1 MTERSPVSSIPVSS
15 IPVSSTPASPAA
27 LSPSLRFAELH
38 CVSNFS
44 FLRGASHPEEL
55 IQQAAA
61 LGYQALA
68 LTDECS
74 VAGVVR
80 AHQAIKDQQL
90 AIRLIIGSEFRYH
103 DECGESVFVVLVKNK
118 RGYSQLCQLISRCR
132 RAADKGQYQ
141 FHPQQLLALSDVFI
155 LAQPATLDTQEQ
167 QALID
172 TFFHPE
178 RQYNRYFLMAER
190 LLDESEYA
198 QYHQIFHWGKR
209 LSNNKKT
216 DESPPAKI
224 NPSANSIQ
232 ILPIV
237 AANNVHMHV
246 SSRKSLQDCLTA
258 IRLNSSLADVK
269 GQLFSNAERYLR
281 SLKKL
286 KYLYPQTL
294 LENSAFIADQ
304 CQFSLDEIAYS
315 YPTDCVP
322 PGESADQQL
331 RGLVREG
338 QKKRF
343 PNGTPKD
350 VQATIDK
357 ELALIKRKRYEH
369 YFLTVH
375 DIVRFARAKGIM
387 CQGRG
392 SAANSVVCYCLE
404 ITEVNPVEVQLLFER
419 FISEGRDEPPDIDVD
434 FESQRREEVIQYIY
448 QRYGRER
455 AALTATVITYRKKS
469 AVRDVGKALGLDL
482 LQLEQLIENYG
493 WRYQGENWLDELLPS
508 LADIQAL
515 QHQHQHQHQ
524 NQHKHQNQHQHQHQ
538 HQQKAATLDQNHVN
552 KSHVNRSDA
561 PPLLLLFKQLVQQI
575 LHFPRHLSQHVG
587 GFVISQGA
595 LSDLVPIENASMAE
609 RTVIQWDK
617 DDLESLGL
625 MKVDVLG
632 LGMMTAIRRSLQML
646 SSGTKTMTLA
656 DIPRDDAATYAM
668 LQKADS
674 VGVFQV
680 ESRAQMNML
689 PRLKPSCYYDL
700 VVQVAIVR
708 PGPIHGDM
716 VHPYLKRRNGEEQP
730 SYPMAALQPILERTL
745 GIPLF
750 QEQVI
755 AFAMVAAD
763 FNAAEADQL
772 RRSMASW
779 KKKGHM
785 HQLQQRLANNMK
797 NNGFSDRYI
806 ERIQRQLQGFGEYG
820 FPESHA
826 ASFAL
831 LVYVTAWLKCHH
843 PAVFCCAL
851 LNSQPMGFYSPA
863 QLIQD
868 ARQHGVTV
876 LAVDVNHSS
885 WDCQPQHSN
894 PAANQQT
901 ETTEHDSQTPYNS
914 LRLGLR
920 LVKGLKRDSA
930 ETIVQQR
937 PPSGYSSLQ
946 QCLQRTRL
954 NQQQRQALASA
965 NAFASLSGH
974 RYQARWQ
981 VADRLNEQAMQ
992 AGQAMQP
999 GQAMQTRECV
1009 QPDLLVE
1016 ANAITSDV
1024 QLAAPQE
1031 IDNLLEDYH
1040 SLGLTLGRHPIEILR
1055 QQGKLGRSIS
1065 ALALR
1070 QQPNNTEVYV
1080 AGLVTCRQRP
1090 GTSAGVTF
1098 VTLEDETGSI
1108 NVVVWLAT
1116 AKRQLKTLVQ
1126 SSVLQVYGKVEKD
1139 AASGVT
1145 HIIAYRLLDLSA
1157 TLK

>member
-1 MTERSPVSSIPVSS
+1 MTRTSSATAS
-15 IPVSSTPASPAA
+15 IHY
-27 LSPSLRFAELH
+27 AELH

-90 AIRLIIGSEFRYH
+90 AIRLMIGSEFRYH
-103 DECGESVFVVLVKNK
+103 DESGESVFVVLVKNK

-155 LAQPATLDTQEQ
+155 LAQPAAIDAQEQ

-190 LLDESEYA
+190 LLDESEHA
-198 QYHQIFHWGKR
+198 QYQQILHWGKN
-209 LSNNKKT
+209 LQNNKNSDAHSREKIT
-216 DESPPAKI
+216 PAL
-224 NPSANSIQ
+224 NGTQ
-232 ILPIV
+232 TLPIV

-246 SSRKSLQDCLTA
+246 SARKSLQDCLTA
-258 IRLNSSLADVK
+258 IRLNRCLSDVK

-286 KYLYPQTL
+286 KHLYPQTL
-294 LENSAFIADQ
+294 LENTAFIADQ

-322 PGESADQQL
+322 PGQSADKQL
-331 RGLVREG
+331 HNLVREG

-343 PNGTPKD
+343 PKGTPKD

-357 ELALIKRKRYEH
+357 ELALIKHKRYEH

-375 DIVRFARAKGIM
+375 DIVRFARSNGIM

-419 FISEGRDEPPDIDVD
+419 FISEGRNEPPDIDVD

-455 AALTATVITYRKKS
+455 AALTATVISYRKKS

-482 LQLEQLIENYG
+482 LQLEQLIANYG
-493 WRYQGENWLDELLPS
+493 WRYQGENWLDELLPVLSETQASHNNGAAPHS
-508 LADIQAL
+508 LL
-515 QHQHQHQHQ
+515 QM
-524 NQHKHQNQHQHQHQ
+524 
-538 HQQKAATLDQNHVN
+538 
-552 KSHVNRSDA
+552 
-561 PPLLLLFKQLVQQI
+561 FKQLVQQI

-595 LSDLVPIENASMAE
+595 LADLVPIENASMAE

-632 LGMMTAIRRSLQML
+632 LGMMSAIRRSLQML
-646 SSGTKTMTLA
+646 SSDTRTMTLA
-656 DIPRDDAATYAM
+656 DIPRDDAATYSM

-689 PRLKPSCYYDL
+689 PRLKPACYYDL

-716 VHPYLKRRNGEEQP
+716 VHPYLKRRHGEEQP
-730 SYPMAALQPILERTL
+730 SYPMAALKPILERTL

-779 KKKGHM
+779 RKKGHM
-785 HQLQQRLANNMK
+785 HQLQQRLANSMK
-797 NNGFSDRYI
+797 NNGFSDDYI
-806 ERIQRQLQGFGEYG
+806 QRIQRQLEGFGEYG

-885 WDCQPQHSN
+885 WDCQPQHHSLDCQPQHSN
-894 PAANQQT
+894 SAANQKT

-937 PPSGYSSLQ
+937 PPGGYSSLQ
-946 QCLQRTRL
+946 QCLQRTGL

-992 AGQAMQP
+992 AG
-999 GQAMQTRECV
+999 ECV
-1009 QPDLLVE
+1009 QPDLLLE

-1024 QLAAPQE
+1024 QLTAPQE

-1126 SSVLQVYGKVEKD
+1126 ASILQVYGKVEKD
-1139 AASGVT
+1139 TASGVT

-1157 TLK
+1157 ALKQLASQSHDFH